1 MLSTFE
7 PFINDFVI
15 PENWSILSARFDVS
29 IWTPAN
35 QRLKI
40 IGEIIEFH
48 EAMELYK
55 TVPTPLGFSDV
66 IDELADIVISTCTII
81 KILDRKYRQ
90 YTEAYEQDPEQWIL
104 LVTGRR
110 YDKLITNIKEYSR
123 FVSIDLEG
131 AIRRKLAYNRT
142 RKDWR

>member
-1 MLSTFE
+1 MTPTFE
-7 PFINDFVI
+7 SFINDFVI
-15 PENWSILSARFDVS
+15 PENWSILSARFAMENQ
-29 IWTPAN
+29 TPAE

-48 EAMELYK
+48 EAVELYK
-55 TVPTPLGFSDV
+55 TVPTPLGLSDV
-66 IDELADIVISTCTII
+66 IAELADVVISTCTLI

-90 YTEAYEQDPEQWIL
+90 YTEAYEQHAEQWIL

-110 YDKLITNIKEYSR
+110 YDKLITNIAEYVSL
-123 FVSIDLEG
+123 VSIDLEG

-142 RKDWR
+142 RPDW